1 MSAESFGTEGSN
13 LHSNEDVM
21 GAQCQ
26 DCGGD
31 LTIALGYETGNM
43 VAMCL
48 KCQRSVAISVTMMGL
63 RKARRREMEADASLK
78 IPRPFYASGCQD
90 GPVESG

>member
-13 LHSNEDVM
+13 LHSNEDVL
-21 GAQCQ
+21 GATCRHCQ
-26 DCGGD
+26 GD
-31 LTIALGYETGNM
+31 LTIALGFESGNM
-43 VAMCL
+43 VAMCQ
-48 KCQRSVAISVTMMGL
+48 KCQRSVAISVAMMGL